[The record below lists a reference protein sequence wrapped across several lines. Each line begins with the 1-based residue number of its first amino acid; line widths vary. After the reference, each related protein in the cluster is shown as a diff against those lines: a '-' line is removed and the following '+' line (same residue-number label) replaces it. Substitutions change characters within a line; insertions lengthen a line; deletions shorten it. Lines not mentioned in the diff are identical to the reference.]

1 MAKLSRQ
8 DLTESGGKARSREEP
23 VGVRSAGAR
32 KALPARRAGGRR
44 SRRFPVLLLVLIAAA
59 GQARAASLSLSA
71 VAEKVVRSGMHD
83 QEVLLRILLVLTAA
97 ALVRLL
103 FAVRL
108 ARIVTEPVRALA
120 RVARAISEE
129 RNYSIR
135 AEFRA
140 GGEIGLLIRA
150 FNEMLDQIE
159 SHDRARRE
167 AERRLQ
173 ASEERYELATRGSRD
188 GLWDHDVATGR
199 TYESA
204 RLNAMRGNAEV
215 ESWITKEEW
224 VDRLHPEDRERVL
237 AEIDSFLQSDRTTN
251 EMEYR
256 TRQAAGGYRWMLSRG
271 IVVRDEQGRP
281 LRIAGS
287 ERDITALKTT
297 DTLTGLA
304 NRVAFL
310 DQLGQSLDGPPNRR
324 QPTVLFVDIDHFR
337 LIDESLGRAAS
348 DEVLAQLTGRLRTLA
363 RWSERDGQPGPLA
376 VARTGVDE
384 FALLLSGGAELSEA
398 TLLAQRILDVLREP
412 FFIDGQ
418 RLSVSASIGIAE
430 GSAGDTPNALLRN
443 AENAMREA
451 SLRGRGQFAV
461 FQREMRRRADV
472 RLEVHQR
479 LRHAIHAGELRLHY
493 QPVVSLRAQRI
504 IGFEALVR
512 WQHPERGLM
521 GPAEFIPVAEET
533 DIILDLGRWVLGEA
547 CRQMAGWQRAFAP
560 RPALT
565 VGVNLSARQMTD
577 PGLVDQVRE
586 TLAATGLAP
595 EQLRLEITESSLIA
609 NSDGA
614 LALLRTLQR
623 MQVGLVIDD
632 FGTGYSS
639 LSYLQRLPFGT
650 LKIDRS
656 FVGELDAGGGTPEIV
671 RAILAMAQSLHIRVI
686 AEGVERR
693 GQVQRL
699 IALGCDLVQGYYFGR
714 PAGPKE
720 TEERIQEGLAAGAP
734 ASAAEGGRAPFGL
747 EGMRLVPALEVSQSA
762 AAGFE

>member
-348 DEVLAQLTGRLRTLA
+348 DEVLVQLTGRLRTLA